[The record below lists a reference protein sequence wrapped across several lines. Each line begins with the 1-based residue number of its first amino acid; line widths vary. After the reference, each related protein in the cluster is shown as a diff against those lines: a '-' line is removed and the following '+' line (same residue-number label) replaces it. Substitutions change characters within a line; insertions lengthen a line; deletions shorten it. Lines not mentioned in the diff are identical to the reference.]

1 MAVNIDLAPLL
12 DSLFG
17 IGPHADARKANQD
30 YKSLLLG
37 LNRLEPDYS
46 PSPFETAGPWSAG
59 QHAPEGLDPKQD
71 FLAKKLRH
79 ADFLGAN
86 NPVTAHEYLAGALDP
101 VGVRQRGTDDAFKAA
116 QTQHMLAGG
125 AGGGDDQFGLGWFLD
140 QPSDIQE
147 NAILWK
153 HGPVRRGTFERLL
166 ELRQQAVLAG
176 DENEVNRIDGEIAR
190 LDKMT
195 GAAGAP
201 VVRDRGT
208 GEAEYVVPPSEMI
221 EGAGAVESAK
231 ALGQDVGGQGAE
243 LPTLEVN
250 FDHHLSSIDRL
261 LEHPGFT
268 SGVAMGALNP
278 LRWVPGTQ
286 ENDFRLALENM
297 KGQLYTLAYNTLKGG
312 GHITEFEAQSVAKG
326 LANLDASL
334 SKSEFQKN
342 AGNLRK
348 LLTELRGSI
357 RTRARSGG
365 APSDTPTQK
374 RRVFDPAT
382 GEFN

>member
-1 MAVNIDLAPLL
+1 M
-12 DSLFG
+12 
-17 IGPHADARKANQD
+17 
-30 YKSLLLG
+30 
-37 LNRLEPDYS
+37 
-46 PSPFETAGPWSAG
+46 
-59 QHAPEGLDPKQD
+59 
-71 FLAKKLRH
+71 
-79 ADFLGAN
+79 
-86 NPVTAHEYLAGALDP
+86 
-101 VGVRQRGTDDAFKAA
+101 
-116 QTQHMLAGG
+116 
-125 AGGGDDQFGLGWFLD
+125 
-140 QPSDIQE
+140 
-147 NAILWK
+147 
-153 HGPVRRGTFERLL
+153 
-166 ELRQQAVLAG
+166 LAG

-208 GEAEYVVPPSEMI
+208 GDAEYVVPPSEMI
-221 EGAGAVESAK
+221 EGAGAVEGAK
-231 ALGQDVGGQGAE
+231 ALGKDVGGQSAE

-357 RTRARSGG
+357 RTRTRSGG
-365 APSDTPTQK
+365 TPSDTPTQR

-382 GEFN
+382 GEFNYCPNTPNTCLLYTSPSPRDRTRSRMPSSA